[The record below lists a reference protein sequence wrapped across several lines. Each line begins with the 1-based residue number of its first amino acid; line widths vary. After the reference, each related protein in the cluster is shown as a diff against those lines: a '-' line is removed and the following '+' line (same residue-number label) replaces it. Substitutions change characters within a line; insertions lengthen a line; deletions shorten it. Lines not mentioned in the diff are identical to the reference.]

1 MREHHTLD
9 ILFLPKMWRIGAT
22 FEILAVV
29 TMSQSNCL
37 GGDVS
42 HSGEQL
48 LTGWVSTPL
57 HVYFVYVCEC
67 AHCLVL
73 SALQCVRHISIEHTL
88 GYFAHT
94 HHASV
99 TVTYIST
106 IMNHESYHYVS
117 QVTWHV
123 YGAGGWAT
131 AVGGLH
137 HHCKVQ
143 LSQNIK
149 IFI

>member
-1 MREHHTLD
+1 MYV
-9 ILFLPKMWRIGAT
+9 GAT

-42 HSGEQL
+42 HSGVQL
-48 LTGWVSTPL
+48 LTRRVSTPL
-57 HVYFVYVCEC
+57 HVYFVYVCDC
-67 AHCLVL
+67 AHCLIL

-117 QVTWHV
+117 PDTSMDREAEPRLLEACIIIARFNCRKISKCLFN
-123 YGAGGWAT
+123 YNNNN
-131 AVGGLH
+131 
-137 HHCKVQ
+137 HC
-143 LSQNIK
+143 I
-149 IFI
+149 